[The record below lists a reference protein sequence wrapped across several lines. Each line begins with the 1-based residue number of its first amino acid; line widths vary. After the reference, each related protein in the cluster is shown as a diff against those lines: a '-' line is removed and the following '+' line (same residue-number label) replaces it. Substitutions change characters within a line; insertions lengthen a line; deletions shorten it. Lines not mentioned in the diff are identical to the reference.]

1 MKTKTKQKET
11 KPKQNDKQVLKWFNL
26 FADYIHETNRNIYND
41 ACKYADR
48 NENYTNE

>member
-11 KPKQNDKQVLKWFNL
+11 KQKQNDKQVLKWFHL
-26 FADYIHETNRNIYND
+26 FTDYIQETNRNLYND